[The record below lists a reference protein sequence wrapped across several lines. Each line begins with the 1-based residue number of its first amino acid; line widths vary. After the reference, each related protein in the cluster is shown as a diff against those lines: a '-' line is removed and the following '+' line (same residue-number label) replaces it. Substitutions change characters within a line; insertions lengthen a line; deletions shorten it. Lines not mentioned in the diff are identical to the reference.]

1 MTVKEMIKE
10 LKRMNPEQKV
20 VVAIEDSKESGNV
33 VTEYVEVDCIAQ
45 NPKYVVLEIT
55 Y

>member
-1 MTVKEMIKE
+1 MNVKEMIKE
-10 LKRMNPEQKV
+10 LKRMNPKQKV
-20 VVAIEDSKESGNV
+20 VVAIEETKESGNV
-33 VTEYVEVDCIAQ
+33 TTQYIEVDCIAQ